1 MAIVLQGNG
10 GGTPGPYSINSQD
23 FAGDNAAARAPGR
36 RQLRSALLRVVDDIM
51 GAIRGIAPGKR
62 CVGRVF
68 HAPAFPGDK
77 G

>member
-10 GGTPGPYSINSQD
+10 GGTPRPYSINSQD
-23 FAGDNAAARAPGR
+23 FAGESTAARVPGR
-36 RQLRSALLRVVDDIM
+36 RQLRSARLRVVDDIM
-51 GAIRGIAPGKR
+51 GAIRGIAPGTR